1 MLTGGRGCNANF
13 VLSHQGQTLHLLA
26 LELAH
31 SVLGEVTEDGVERL
45 GEHVVVAKLPCI
57 ALGLSQA
64 KNLLQVILDNHG
76 RGVVDLRHHG
86 SGVTHLYF
94 KL

>member
-1 MLTGGRGCNANF
+1 MLTGGIGCNANF
-13 VLSHQGQTLHLLA
+13 LLLNRRQTHHLLA
-26 LELAH
+26 LEFVH

-45 GEHVVVAKLPCI
+45 GEHVVVAKLPCS
-57 ALGLSQA
+57 ALRLSQA

-86 SGVTHLYF
+86 SGVTHFLN